1 MLCPVPPRYATARDP
16 SRLTFGGKV
25 AKVSTALGAPFMPW
39 QRQVCDTALEI
50 TPTGQWAYRVVV
62 VTVPRQAG
70 KSLLLG
76 ALSAHRC
83 LTGRRRRVWMTAQ
96 TRADARDLWL
106 EHVDA
111 VDSSPLS
118 TLITSRMSNGSEELK
133 YTALASTLRP
143 FSPGPEALHGK
154 TTHLVSVDEAWA
166 FDAVRGAELAQ
177 AIIPT
182 QTTTDAQLWIV
193 STAGT
198 ATSAWLREF
207 VDKGRDATADPGPA
221 GTRRSTVAY
230 FEWSLP
236 DGAATDVETVYQNH
250 PARGYTLRPD
260 AIASAAEL
268 LPPGEFA
275 RAYGNRWTQ
284 TAELAIPAELWEAA
298 REREPDQP
306 EPGGPVLTWD
316 GPVDGSSATIG
327 IGWRDDSG
335 RLVAEVADRRE
346 GTAWVVPRLLE
357 LAGRWRPRWAVADSR
372 SPIAHVTDEVRRHD
386 GLAEILHETSATE
399 YTRACAG
406 LLAGMRDGGVRLA
419 AHPALDAAAEVAAKR
434 SVGDGWAW
442 GRRGSAGDIAPLVA
456 VTLAAWAVENAPAEL
471 PEFAILLGRAR
482 RRRERRA
489 GGEFKR
495 AQLVV
500 DNSGDHRDEFEVCA
514 LAEFEPTPRQ
524 LVPNE
529 DVKDRRSGQAGHR
542 EREGL
547 ARLVLVGGALRMR
560 SRGRVRHASYYAA

>member
-1 MLCPVPPRYATARDP
+1 MLAPAPPRYATPRDL

-25 AKVSTALGAPFMPW
+25 AKVSASIGAPFMPW

-70 KSLLLG
+70 KSTLLG

-111 VDSSPLS
+111 IESSPLA
-118 TLITSRMSNGSEELK
+118 TLTTSRMSNGSEQLRYE
-133 YTALASTLRP
+133 ALASTLRP

-154 TTHLVSVDEAWA
+154 TTDLVSVDEAWA

-182 QTTTDAQLWIV
+182 QTTRDAQLWIV

-207 VDKGRDATADPGPA
+207 VDKGRALTADPRPA
-221 GTRRSTVAY
+221 DARTSTVAY

-236 DGAATDVETVYQNH
+236 DGAPVDVETVYAHH
-250 PARGYTLRPD
+250 PARGYTLRPE

-268 LPPGEFA
+268 LPAGEFG
-275 RAYGNRWTQ
+275 RAYGNRWS
-284 TAELAIPAELWEAA
+284 AVLELAIPAELWEAA
-298 REREPDQP
+298 REHEPPQP
-306 EPGGPVLTWD
+306 EPGGVVLTWD
-316 GPVDGSSATIG
+316 GPVDGSSATVA
-327 IGWRDDSG
+327 IGWRDAGG

-346 GTAWVVPRLLE
+346 GTAWVVPRLVE

-372 SPIAHVTDEVRRHD
+372 SPIAHVTDEARRHD
-386 GLAEILHETSATE
+386 ALAEILHETSTTE

-406 LLAGMRDGGVRLA
+406 LIAGMRAGTVRLSA
-419 AHPALDAAAEVAAKR
+419 DPVLDAAATAAARR

-442 GRRGSAGDIAPLVA
+442 GRRGSAGDVAPLVA
-456 VTLAAWAVENAPAEL
+456 VTLAVWAIEAAPEPLGAFE
-471 PEFAILLGRAR
+471 ILLGRAGR
-482 RRRERRA
+482 RCDRRS
-489 GGEFKR
+489 GGQFEP

-500 DNSGDHRDEFEVCA
+500 DDPGDHRDEFEVGR
-514 LAEFEPTPRQ
+514 LAEFETAPR
-524 LVPNE
+524 
-529 DVKDRRSGQAGHR
+529 
-542 EREGL
+542 
-547 ARLVLVGGALRMR
+547 
-560 SRGRVRHASYYAA
+560 